1 MTKKES
7 SQPSQSTKKPLD
19 IKDFS
24 TYSLPTSTQEPN
36 ALAFDDH
43 EFRINY
49 DVPPHITKA
58 LYELFDRG
66 AEYEDVSE
74 ELRKYEID
82 DNEDDIKDDRNAK
95 KAFNA
100 ETAAKTGKESSG
112 QIS

>member
-24 TYSLPTSTQEPN
+24 TYG
-36 ALAFDDH
+36 H